1 MLKGLIAAGYQMRR
15 PDPKQCKCVLLTV
28 KDSDK
33 PELVELAW
41 QFKQLGY
48 KLYATAGTANYL
60 AQNMV
65 ACNEVRKISEEGPNI
80 LDLLESG
87 LVDYVLSTSSKG
99 RLPGLDSVKLRR
111 KAVELS
117 IPCLTAIDT
126 ARVLLS
132 CLRSGRTIED
142 VDLIDIST
150 L

>member
-1 MLKGLIAAGYQMRR
+1 MRR

-28 KDSDK
+28 KDADK
-33 PELVELAW
+33 PELVEIAY

-48 KLYATAGTANYL
+48 KLYATAGTAGYL
-60 AQNMV
+60 ARNMV

-99 RLPGLDSVKLRR
+99 RLPSLDSVKLRR

-126 ARVLLS
+126 ARVLLA
-132 CLRSGRTIED
+132 CLKSGRTIKD
-142 VDLIDIST
+142 VGLIDISK